1 MQTTKLPYNQDFHLD
16 YRFLKMVRIQRNLTQ
31 KDMSEY
37 MGVDV
42 PTISRLERQELQ
54 WSPLYASKFHEAA
67 KRIRLSNIEV
77 ASLRKVIELRETR
90 GLK

>member
-1 MQTTKLPYNQDFHLD
+1 MNTTNLPYNQDFHLD

-31 KDMSEY
+31 NAMAEY
-37 MGVDV
+37 MGVDA
-42 PTISRLERQELQ
+42 PTLSRLERSELA
-54 WSPLYASKFHEAA
+54 WTPLYAERFKQAC

-77 ASLRKVIELRETR
+77 ASLRKVIELREQR

>member
-1 MQTTKLPYNQDFHLD
+1 MSNTSFPYKQDYHLD
-16 YRFLKMVRIQRNLTQ
+16 YRFLKMVRIHRNLTQ
-31 KDMSEY
+31 NAMSEY

-54 WSPLYASKFHEAA
+54 WSPLYASKFKDAA
-67 KRIRLSNIEV
+67 KRIGLSNMEV
-77 ASLRKVIELRETR
+77 VSLRKVIELREKR